1 MRDEEEGLGCDGG
14 ASGIT
19 GVEID
24 ELGDTNPCSGTVAG
38 VVAVT
43 GAAGLPAS
51 LSFTS
56 VSTWSSIHTT
66 GSNSL
71 RTPQHRWLLK
81 CLHSLLPI
89 ADAAASPLW

>member
-66 GSNSL
+66 GSKFIKLFENAS
-71 RTPQHRWLLK
+71 TQMV
-81 CLHSLLPI
+81 
-89 ADAAASPLW
+89 AQVSPLTFAHC